1 MSLYRHRPPH
11 QFPCVPTSLISIHIP
26 DQTFRLRRSSYLTAQ
41 LRTLRPVL
49 LRHSSVNGLPRV
61 LSPVGW
67 PMKYFG
73 SLPSSTYT
81 SPIHE
86 LSCFVWNLAMPIES
100 VCSLPS
106 IWLTFEVAICEH
118 VSFAEYARC
127 MYIFSALIYVF
138 PVLVPSFFVICS
150 WALPACTTTSV
161 VTIPEKK

>member
-1 MSLYRHRPPH
+1 
-11 QFPCVPTSLISIHIP
+11 
-26 DQTFRLRRSSYLTAQ
+26 
-41 LRTLRPVL
+41 
-49 LRHSSVNGLPRV
+49 
-61 LSPVGW
+61 
-67 PMKYFG
+67 
-73 SLPSSTYT
+73 
-81 SPIHE
+81 
-86 LSCFVWNLAMPIES
+86 MPIES